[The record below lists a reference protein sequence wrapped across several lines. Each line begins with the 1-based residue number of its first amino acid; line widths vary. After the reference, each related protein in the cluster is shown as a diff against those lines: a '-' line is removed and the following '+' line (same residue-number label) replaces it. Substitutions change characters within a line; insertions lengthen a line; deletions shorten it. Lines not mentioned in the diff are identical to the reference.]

1 MIRLLGCVLVAGG
14 GAWLGI
20 QASARLRDRVTAVS
34 ALIHALGLLR
44 REICGRGRGLPQA
57 LEETACQSAPPV
69 RTFFERCVQACMALD
84 ERPFQESWR
93 QLVHELLE
101 LSPETLSQLEQLGEV
116 LGRYEEEIQGR
127 ALDQA
132 EECLS
137 GELARAKGEWE
148 RMGRVYRILGLA
160 GGGFLVILLL

>member
-20 QASARLRDRVTAVS
+20 QASARLRERVTHVS

-57 LEETACQSAPPV
+57 LEETACQAPPTV
-69 RTFFERCVQACMALD
+69 RPFFQGCVQACRAL
-84 ERPFQESWR
+84 EVRPFQESWR
-93 QLVHELLE
+93 HLAGELLD
-101 LSPETLSQLEQLGEV
+101 LSPEALSQLEQLGEV
-116 LGRYEEEIQGR
+116 LGRYEEEIQGK

-132 EECLS
+132 GEYLSEELT
-137 GELARAKGEWE
+137 RAKGEWE
-148 RMGRVYRILGLA
+148 RMGRVYRVLGLA
-160 GGGFLVILLL
+160 GGGFLVILLM